1 MKSKK
6 IYEQRH
12 LARDETIWDDIDMHV
27 SFPFWDTGH
36 FRCRFLCKKK
46 PCKRQRM
53 AVRFLNKYNR
63 KIYYSYEWVKEI

>member
-12 LARDETIWDDIDMHV
+12 LARDETIWDYV
-27 SFPFWDTGH
+27 SCQEYIWRGNKH
-36 FRCRFLCKKK
+36 FRCQFLCLKT
-46 PCKRQRM
+46 PCKRQRT

-63 KIYYSYEWVKEI
+63 KIYYSGEWIKEI

>member
-12 LARDETIWDDIDMHV
+12 LARDATIRDDINMHV
-27 SFPFWDTGH
+27 LRPWNDKH
-36 FRCRFLCKKK
+36 FRCRFLRESIVS
-46 PCKRQRM
+46 KRQRTV
-53 AVRFLNKYNR
+53 VRFLNKYNR

>member
-27 SFPFWDTGH
+27 LLFWNNEH
-36 FRCRFLCKKK
+36 FRCRFLCMKK
-46 PCKRQRM
+46 PCKRQGT